1 MFKISCVKTR
11 YFEFEA
17 PDNQKVLL
25 LEPPKLKTLKE
36 MEDIQK
42 DAASSVADVAALLAK
57 ILSKNKSGRKI
68 SPDTVM
74 TWMDIDQMQAF
85 LSAFMSWIRNAH
97 ENDPN

>member
-17 PDNQKVLL
+17 PDSQKVLL

-42 DAASSVADVAALLAK
+42 DTASSVADVAALLAK
-57 ILSKNKSGRKI
+57 ILSTNKAGRKI
-68 SPDTVM
+68 SADTVM

-85 LSAFMSWIRNAH
+85 LSAFMGWIRNAH

>member
-1 MFKISCVKTR
+1 MFKINCVKTR

-42 DAASSVADVAALLAK
+42 DTTSSVANIAALLAK
-57 ILSKNKSGRKI
+57 ILSKNKAGRKI

-85 LSAFMSWIRNAH
+85 LVAFMGWIRNAH

>member
-1 MFKISCVKTR
+1 MFKISGVKTR

-25 LEPPKLKTLKE
+25 LEPPKLKTLKD
-36 MEDIQK
+36 MEDLQTSN
-42 DAASSVADVAALLAK
+42 DSAVADLSAVLSK

-85 LSAFMSWIRNAH
+85 LVEFMSWIKNERTS
-97 ENDPN
+97 DPN

>member
-1 MFKISCVKTR
+1 MFKISGVKTR

-25 LEPPKLKTLKE
+25 LEPPKLKTLKD
-36 MEDIQK
+36 MEDLQTSNDSAVSDI
-42 DAASSVADVAALLAK
+42 AVVLSK

-85 LSAFMSWIRNAH
+85 LVEFMSWIKNERTS
-97 ENDPN
+97 DPN

>member
-1 MFKISCVKTR
+1 MFRISCVKTR
-11 YFEFEA
+11 YFEFEG
-17 PDNQKVLL
+17 PDSQKVLL

-42 DAASSVADVAALLAK
+42 DTASSVADVAALLAK
-57 ILSKNKSGRKI
+57 ILSKNKAGRKV
-68 SPDTVM
+68 SADTVM

-85 LSAFMSWIRNAH
+85 LSAFMGWIRNAH